1 MATNTI
7 TSSKSTADEYYY
19 KHTNNQ
25 ISKQTNQ
32 SQLDADADEYFELQ
46 PIEKKLCAYSLGLGI
61 FLMVIFIISFEAF

>member
-1 MATNTI
+1 MATNSI
-7 TSSKSTADEYYY
+7 TSSASTADEYYY

-32 SQLDADADEYFELQ
+32 TQLDNDADEYFKLQ

-61 FLMVIFIISFEAF
+61 LLMVIFIISFEVL